1 MTISVIK
8 KDLNSFFYPC
18 GADSLTARAG
28 DLRLAT
34 ACGIARYL
42 KKFLAPIRKKAE
54 SEKFRIISRKI
65 ESKEEREVII

>member
-1 MTISVIK
+1 MIERRYR
-8 KDLNSFFYPC
+8 DFFYPC

-54 SEKFRIISRKI
+54 SEKFRIISREI

>member
-1 MTISVIK
+1 MIK
-8 KDLNSFFYPC
+8 QRYRNFFYPN
-18 GADSLTARAG
+18 GDDNLTARAG

-54 SEKFRIISRKI
+54 SEKFRIISREI

>member
-1 MTISVIK
+1 MIERRYR
-8 KDLNSFFYPC
+8 DFFYPC

-42 KKFLAPIRKKAE
+42 KKFLAPIRKKDE
-54 SEKFRIISRKI
+54 SENFRINSREI